1 MTQMVKNLP
10 APRRAGFNP
19 WAGKIPWK
27 RAQQPTPV
35 FLPGESHGQRSL
47 VGYRPWIRKDSDATE
62 QLTLSFSFSFSLH
75 DQHGSA
81 GGFALG
87 HAHSRSPLMGQ
98 PASQRTQVTAAGK
111 ERQAQAKALAL
122 EACAQ
127 QQHTCVHSHVTG
139 WSKSCSQTSF

>member
-47 VGYRPWIRKDSDATE
+47 VGYRPWSRKDSDATE

>member
-47 VGYRPWIRKDSDATE
+47 VGYRPWSRKDSDATE
-62 QLTLSFSFSFSLH
+62 QLTPSFSFSFSLH